1 MSTVTEPRKN
11 TVTAHAPGTADTAGA
26 GSGSAGR
33 PRRVRGRG
41 ERSPLASAG
50 LHAALVVASLVAVF
64 PIAYMVF
71 ISLRGRSGWTR
82 PTSAEGGLE
91 ISNYAYVLTE
101 TEFPRWFANS
111 LIVAAGTTVVG
122 VFVAASTGY
131 AISRMRFPG
140 HRSLMW
146 VLLLTQMFPV
156 AVLIVALYNI
166 LGGMGLLDSHLGLV
180 LTYCSVSVPFCA
192 WMMKGYFDTI
202 PHEIDEAGRVDGLTP
217 FGTFYRLILPLA
229 KPGLAV
235 TAFYSFITAWGEV
248 AFARAFLSTDSML
261 TLSVGLQ
268 SFIGQHKAE
277 WGYLTASAVIISI
290 PAGLVFLLVQRN
302 LVAGLTA
309 GGTKG

>member
-1 MSTVTEPRKN
+1 MSTATEPRDD
-11 TVTAHAPGTADTAGA
+11 APAARAGTGAGA
-26 GSGSAGR
+26 ADR
-33 PRRVRGRG
+33 PGAARRGARGRG

-50 LHAALVVASLVAVF
+50 LHAALATAALVAVF

-71 ISLRGRSGWTR
+71 VSLRGRDGWTR
-82 PTSAEGGLE
+82 PTSTEGGLE
-91 ISNYAYVLTE
+91 TGNYAYVLTE

-111 LIVAAGTTVVG
+111 VLVATGTTLIG
-122 VFVAASTGY
+122 VLIAASTGY

-140 HRSLMW
+140 YRPLMW
-146 VLLLTQMFPV
+146 VLLVTQMFPV

-166 LGGMGLLDSHLGLV
+166 LGGLGLLDSYLGLI

-217 FGTFYRLILPLA
+217 FGTFYRLVLPLA

-235 TAFYSFITAWGEV
+235 TAFYSFLTAWGEV
-248 AFARAFLSTDSML
+248 AFARAFLSSDSML

-277 WGYLTASAVIISI
+277 WGYLTASAVIVTV

>member
-1 MSTVTEPRKN
+1 MSTVTQPRKN
-11 TVTAHAPGTADTAGA
+11 APAAHAAAGRRGTAGAGA
-26 GSGSAGR
+26 GSGR
-33 PRRVRGRG
+33 RRRVRGRE
-41 ERSPLASAG
+41 ERSPLASFG
-50 LHAALVVASLVAVF
+50 LHGALIIASLVAVF

-71 ISLRGRSGWTR
+71 ISLRGRDGWTK

-91 ISNYAYVLTE
+91 ISNYTYVFTE
-101 TEFPRWFANS
+101 TAFPQWFANS
-111 LIVAAGTTVVG
+111 VLVAAGTTVIG

-140 HRSLMW
+140 HKSLMW
-146 VLLLTQMFPV
+146 VLLVTQMFPV

-166 LGGMGLLDSHLGLV
+166 LGSLGLLDSYLGLI

-235 TAFYSFITAWGEV
+235 TAFYSFLTAWGEV

-277 WGYLTASAVIISI
+277 WGYLTASAVIITV

>member
-1 MSTVTEPRKN
+1 MSTVTESRKD
-11 TVTAHAPGTADTAGA
+11 TPVARRSAAHGAAGA
-26 GSGSAGR
+26 GSGTGR
-33 PRRVRGRG
+33 ARKVRSRE
-41 ERSPLASAG
+41 ERSPIASAG
-50 LHAALVVASLVAVF
+50 LHAALVAASLVAVF
-64 PIAYMVF
+64 PLVYMVF
-71 ISLRGRSGWTR
+71 ISLRGRDGWTR

-91 ISNYAYVLTE
+91 ISNYTYVLTE

-111 LIVAAGTTVVG
+111 LLVAAGTTVIG

-140 HRSLMW
+140 HKSLMW
-146 VLLLTQMFPV
+146 VLLVTQMFPV

-166 LGGMGLLDSHLGLV
+166 LGSMGLLDSYVGLI

-277 WGYLTASAVIISI
+277 WGYLTACAVIITI

>member
-1 MSTVTEPRKN
+1 MSTVTEPRKD
-11 TVTAHAPGTADTAGA
+11 TPVARRSAAHRAA
-26 GSGSAGR
+26 GSGSGNGR
-33 PRRVRGRG
+33 ARKVRSRE
-41 ERSPLASAG
+41 ERSPIASAG
-50 LHAALVVASLVAVF
+50 LHGALVAASLVAVF
-64 PIAYMVF
+64 PLVYMVF
-71 ISLRGRSGWTR
+71 ISLRGRDGWTR

-111 LIVAAGTTVVG
+111 MLVAAGTTVIG

-140 HRSLMW
+140 HKSLMW
-146 VLLLTQMFPV
+146 VLLVTQMFPV

-166 LGGMGLLDSHLGLV
+166 LGGMGLLDSYVGLI

-277 WGYLTASAVIISI
+277 WGYLTACAVIITI